1 MRPWPL
7 SAPGKRNPSMG
18 LYAGQILR
26 SAQVEEMLAL
36 DAARAHVEQVR
47 QTMQSA
53 ASDIA
58 MRAQDD
64 AHEVATQMILS
75 RVAHY
80 ADDLDGI
87 LNRALDDFVTEAVR
101 IVQATLESIVGEYP
115 EDEILEKL
123 ITTQLS
129 RLRRLTPLTF
139 RVSAGRASLVKE
151 ILAEH
156 AAELEVQVIED
167 PKLDK
172 DRVLVESRDGY
183 FELGLAAQTVI
194 AKRKLADKVADAAM
208 ASAGLAKS
216 D

>member
-1 MRPWPL
+1 M
-7 SAPGKRNPSMG
+7 SAQDKRDPDKG
-18 LYAGQILR
+18 LYPGQILSR
-26 SAQVEEMLAL
+26 AQVDELLAL
-36 DAARAHVEQVR
+36 DAARAHLEQVR
-47 QTMQSA
+47 QTMQNA

-58 MRAQDD
+58 MQAQDD
-64 AHEVATQMILS
+64 AHEAATQMILS
-75 RVAHY
+75 SVAHY
-80 ADDLDGI
+80 ADDLDAI
-87 LNRALDDFVTEAVR
+87 LNRALDDFLTEAVR

-129 RLRRLTPLTF
+129 RLRRMTPLTF
-139 RVSAGRASLVKE
+139 RVSAGRASVVKE

-156 AAELEVQVIED
+156 AAELEAQVIED

-183 FELGLAAQTVI
+183 FELGLAAQTGI
-194 AKRKLADKVADAAM
+194 AKRKLADKVAHAAM
-208 ASAGLAKS
+208 VSAGLARS

>member
-7 SAPGKRNPSMG
+7 SAQHKRDPDKG
-18 LYAGQILR
+18 LYPGQILR
-26 SAQVEEMLAL
+26 KAQVDELLAL
-36 DAARAHVEQVR
+36 DAARAHLEQVR
-47 QTMQSA
+47 QTMQNA

-58 MRAQDD
+58 MQAQDD

-75 RVAHY
+75 SVAHY
-80 ADDLDGI
+80 ADDLDAI
-87 LNRALDDFVTEAVR
+87 LNRALDDFVTDAVR

-115 EDEILEKL
+115 EDEVLEKL

-139 RVSAGRASLVKE
+139 RVSAGRAPLVKG

-156 AAELEVQVIED
+156 AAELAAQVIED

-194 AKRKLADKVADAAM
+194 AKRKLADKVAEAAM
-208 ASAGLAKS
+208 ASVGLARPE
-216 D
+216 

>member
-1 MRPWPL
+1 M
-7 SAPGKRNPSMG
+7 SAQYNRSPDLG
-18 LYAGQILR
+18 LYPGQVLR
-26 SAQVEEMLAL
+26 RAQVDELLGL
-36 DAARAHVEQVR
+36 DAARAHLEQVR
-47 QTMQSA
+47 QTMQNA

-58 MRAQDD
+58 MQAQDE
-64 AHEVATQMILS
+64 AHEAATQMILS
-75 RVAHY
+75 SVAHY
-80 ADDLDGI
+80 ADDLDAI
-87 LNRALDDFVTEAVR
+87 LNRAFDDFVADAVR

-139 RVSAGRASLVKE
+139 RVSAGRASAVKG

-156 AAELEVQVIED
+156 AAELAAQVIED
-167 PKLDK
+167 PKLDR

-183 FELGLAAQTVI
+183 FELGLAAQTDI
-194 AKRKLADKVADAAM
+194 AKRKLADKVAEAAM
-208 ASAGLAKS
+208 ASVGLARP